1 MHCNEIYCV
10 VAGMIS
16 VLGLVGNGI
25 VFRKFGKMYI
35 QNAST
40 FLFRAL
46 ACVDSFLL
54 IVCLLGHT
62 LAILE
67 SGSFW
72 MLATS
77 VYIMEPLT
85 EIARTA
91 TIWTILLVGVHRYIV
106 VCKPLMAARLCTVS
120 NARRHFLGV
129 IIFVLAANFPLFF
142 RYRVTE
148 RHVTSN
154 RMDYNV
160 TYAYVVGTD
169 MRHSPWFKFLYDLA
183 FRYIIVNYVIPV
195 GSLIY
200 ITVRL
205 LQSLHP
211 FKQRRM
217 ALSECQRHVQRVI
230 SSECMVIVVLIV
242 FLLCHTSLP
251 IALELHRL
259 EKLWALD
266 TPYCKTMFFSAFAL
280 SYSLILHNS
289 STNIIIYV
297 VFNRKFR
304 RTLCPCLKSVTS
316 GPTTLIHWIS
326 TTD

>member
-1 MHCNEIYCV
+1 
-10 VAGMIS
+10 MIS

-25 VFRKFGKMYI
+25 VVRTFGKMCN
-35 QNAST
+35 QNVST

-54 IVCLLGHT
+54 ILCLLGHT
-62 LAILE
+62 LVILE
-67 SGSFW
+67 SVSFW

-106 VCKPLMAARLCTVS
+106 VCRPLMAARLCTVS

-148 RHVTSN
+148 WHVTSN
-154 RMDYNV
+154 NTDDNG

-169 MRHSPWFKFLYDLA
+169 MSHSPWFNVLYDLA
-183 FRYIIVNYVIPV
+183 IRYVILNYVIPV
-195 GSLIY
+195 GSLIFV
-200 ITVRL
+200 TVRL
-205 LQSLHP
+205 LQSLHS

-217 ALSECQRHVQRVI
+217 ALSECQRHVQRDI
-230 SSECMVIVVLIV
+230 RSDCMAIVVLIV
-242 FLLCHTSLP
+242 LLLCHTSLS
-251 IALELHRL
+251 IALVLHKL
-259 EKLWALD
+259 DKLWALD

-280 SYSLILHNS
+280 SYSLILLNS
-289 STNIIIYV
+289 FTNIIIYV
-297 VFNRKFR
+297 VFNRSFR
-304 RTLCPCLKSVTS
+304 RTLCPCLRSYTS
-316 GPTTLIHWIS
+316 GPSTLIHWIYS
-326 TTD
+326 PD